1 MMLFARQILMPMP
14 SNRAPGK
21 PMIETL
27 FMSLTS
33 NLTTPPLFAGVI
45 TPFTKIVSGC
55 GLPTWPASAAA
66 SSTPVVTTTWRPPA
80 PPVVP
85 PPREA
90 KPCTVLACEQLS
102 VPGVGGVDEDE
113 ELLELDVLELELL
126 ELVLELDEL
135 LEDEL
140 EEELDAG
147 GQVAEPT
154 LPRSRRRLSTMASS
168 PLSTRSTKNE
178 VGVPMLDVTL

>member
-1 MMLFARQILMPMP
+1 MHV
-14 SNRAPGK
+14 
-21 PMIETL
+21 L
-27 FMSLTS
+27 FMAPNFPVNQRFFVRALHQVGARVT
-33 NLTTPPLFAGVI
+33 GI
-45 TPFTKIVSGC
+45 G
-55 GLPTWPASAAA
+55 A